1 MGFFS
6 DQAVHS
12 FQLKLLRTEI
22 NQARSEEKKID
33 DDLAKARE
41 VVRRGIDEQWWPS
54 IAFYLKL
61 QARIAIH
68 DIKDRHEKKLKK
80 LAERQDRPLMKVN
93 DKSVR
98 ALDGIELPKWV
109 HEVLG
114 FGPKHPVRDRFNE
127 LHFLAD
133 IDNFLSELKSQKV
146 PGENY
151 VKLKLPQNHT
161 LNVCGKHRR
170 IEGLRKPG
178 SI

>member
-1 MGFFS
+1 MRFRVPENGFFS

-98 ALDGIELPKWV
+98 ALDGIELLKWV

-146 PGENY
+146 PGE
-151 VKLKLPQNHT
+151 KL
-161 LNVCGKHRR
+161 CE
-170 IEGLRKPG
+170 IEAAAKSYAKRVR
-178 SI
+178 